1 MEKKDRE
8 IWLRVKSEQVSFAGD
23 LKMLSEL
30 PIFKK
35 IIEGMVDKKL
45 EMLRIID
52 NPASPKE
59 QIEEARN
66 KRMAIQWFIESF
78 MTTIHSGERAAEEV
92 KKYQEFEAKKDN
104 KGVAS

>member
-8 IWLRVKSEQVSFAGD
+8 ICLRVKSEQVSFAGD
-23 LKMLSEL
+23 LKQLAEL

-78 MTTIHSGERAAEEV
+78 MTTIYSGERAAEEV